1 MEDNNYSMGPSTCKS
16 PLANMFKDVDTK
28 SIAAG
33 INKLPITASLAV
45 IAIHWSDRLGKYS

>member
-16 PLANMFKDVDTK
+16 PLANMFIGVAAGR
-28 SIAAG
+28 IAAG